1 MSHDVAVIGAGVSG
15 LAVAWE
21 LMRRGHRVTV
31 LERQVGVGGNAISER
46 FGGFLMEHG
55 PSSVVAVSGRE
66 TELSEALQINHQR
79 CELGPQVRYRYL
91 HIGAGLHRIATHP
104 LGFILSDC
112 LSPLARLRHLPE
124 PPVGSRKADRAETVA
139 EFVTRRFGAQFADR
153 VMDALVGGLY
163 AGTAET
169 VSMEAVFPALVA
181 MEQRYGSITRG
192 VLKRRR
198 EGGRMPGR
206 RLFSWT
212 EGIGQLPRALARDLG
227 AAVKTGVTV
236 RRIRRTSDG
245 YRIEAGKDGEL
256 RVPAVVLATQPHV
269 AAQLFEGVDE
279 SAADAAGG
287 IVAPPLSVVFLGF
300 RRDQVEHPLDGLGYL
315 APSSEASRLT
325 GALFCSSM
333 FPGRAPDG
341 HVALAGYL
349 GGARAP
355 ELACLAERDLIDA
368 ARAEFADL
376 LGARGEPVVARVRHW
391 SRGLPQYRTGH
402 RQRVETLLAAPQREA
417 GLFVTGNYFQGPGIA
432 ACLAQ
437 AKETSARVHR
447 YLNDRTG
454 RMAGH
459 LHIGDAQV
467 I

>member
-112 LSPLARLRHLPE
+112 LSPLARLRLLAE
-124 PPVGSRKADRAETVA
+124 PLVGSRKADRDETVA

-300 RRDQVEHPLDGLGYL
+300 QRDQVEQPGAVERGV
-315 APSSEASRLT
+315 APHRGPILLVHVSR
-325 GALFCSSM
+325 
-333 FPGRAPDG
+333 
-341 HVALAGYL
+341 
-349 GGARAP
+349 ARARRP
-355 ELACLAERDLIDA
+355 RCACRLPRWGPGAGAGVPCGAGSDR
-368 ARAEFADL
+368 R
-376 LGARGEPVVARVRHW
+376 GARGICGTVGRTRRACRRPSAALVARASAIPDR
-391 SRGLPQYRTGH
+391 SQATG
-402 RQRVETLLAAPQREA
+402 RD
-417 GLFVTGNYFQGPGIA
+417 A
-432 ACLAQ
+432 ACGPP
-437 AKETSARVHR
+437 TRSGPHR
-447 YLNDRTG
+447 DG
-454 RMAGH
+454 
-459 LHIGDAQV
+459 
-467 I
+467 